1 MMTFENELQ
10 NLGLSE
16 KEVLVYLAALELGPE
31 TVQNLAQKS
40 GINRA
45 TTYLQI
51 KSLKEKGLMSEF
63 EKGKKTFFAAES
75 PEQLSRLINVWEKE
89 LDFKRAEVNRILP
102 ALKDLFAGAGERPIV
117 RFFEGME
124 GTKTLQAEFLN
135 VKDKQIES
143 FANLDKLFTAFPKH
157 EEDFTKKRIERGIQ
171 SNVIYTRKEGPIE
184 NATDPKQLRVA
195 KYIAPEKFPIGVD
208 MTIFDNKIAIVAY
221 RTKPIGIMLEGQE
234 IADTFRAMF
243 YLIWESIK

>member
-1 MMTFENELQ
+1 MSYEKELK

-16 KEVLVYLAALELGPE
+16 KESLVYLAALELGPE
-31 TVQNLAQKS
+31 TVQNIAKKA

-51 KSLKEKGLMSEF
+51 ESLKEKGLMSEF
-63 EKGKKTFFAAES
+63 EKGKKAFFAAES
-75 PEQLSRLINVWEKE
+75 PEQLGRLLNVWEKE
-89 LDFKRAEVNRILP
+89 LDFKKAEVGRILP

-117 RFFEGME
+117 RFFEGIE
-124 GTKTLQAEFLN
+124 GARTLQAEFLN
-135 VKDKQIES
+135 AKKKQIES

-157 EEDFTKKRIERGIQ
+157 EEDFTKKRIGKGIQ
-171 SNVIYTRKEGPIE
+171 SRVIYTRKEGPVE

-208 MTIFDNKIAIVAY
+208 ITIFDDKVAIVTY
-221 RTKPIGIMLEGQE
+221 RTKPIGILLEGQE
-234 IADTFRAMF
+234 IADTIRGMF
-243 YLIWESIK
+243 NLVWESIK